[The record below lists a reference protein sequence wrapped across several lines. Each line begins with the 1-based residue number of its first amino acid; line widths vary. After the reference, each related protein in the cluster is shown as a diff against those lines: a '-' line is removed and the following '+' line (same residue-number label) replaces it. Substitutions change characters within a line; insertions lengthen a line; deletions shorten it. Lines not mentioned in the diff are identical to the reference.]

1 MGMMGSSK
9 AESFEGELFSSAS
22 KYCRYRACNFPLN
35 YAANFCWYYYYK
47 KTCWIVLEIIIG
59 IIIMN
64 ACRGPGIMV
73 IIHSSQLFTVKDIVT
88 QLLLMVMIT
97 EVINFTCVDIA
108 SK

>member
-47 KTCWIVLEIIIG
+47 KNMLG
-59 IIIMN
+59 N
-64 ACRGPGIMV
+64 HHG
-73 IIHSSQLFTVKDIVT
+73 
-88 QLLLMVMIT
+88 
-97 EVINFTCVDIA
+97 NYYN
-108 SK
+108 